1 MQTITLYLGLD
12 VHKDSITI
20 AIAQPGPKGEVRL
33 YGTISNA
40 IEPLEAALK
49 RIRKAHPGAQLE
61 VAYEAGPCGF
71 VIARRLKQLEV
82 PCLVAAPS
90 LIPKQPG
97 SPFKT
102 DKRDARAIA
111 RLLRAGELT
120 AVYVPE
126 PTDEAIRDLC
136 RARTDAVDDHRR
148 CRFRLKAF
156 LLRHGYRYQG
166 KANWSQAHMRYLR
179 ELVLPHP
186 AMKAILEEYLQGI
199 DAAHHRVQ
207 RIELSMLTLLENWR
221 LKPAVQALMAF
232 RGFQLVASMITV
244 SELGDIHR
252 FAHPRQLMTYLGL
265 VPTESSS
272 GPRQRQG
279 RISRCG
285 NGHQRWLLTEC
296 AQHYALPPKI
306 SKELSRRQEG
316 QPESVRALSWKA
328 QNRLYLRFTRLL
340 GRRLQQNKAKVAIA
354 RELCGFI
361 WALLR
366 SQPCYTQPQAPL
378 PGPAPSP
385 KTATASKLNEE
396 FSALDRVCKS
406 KAKEKTRS
414 RSARP
419 GLA

>member
-1 MQTITLYLGLD
+1 MQTSTYYIGLD

-20 AIAQPGPKGEVRL
+20 AIAQAGPKGEIRL
-33 YGTISNA
+33 FGSIANSLQA
-40 IEPLEAALK
+40 IERVLIN
-49 RIRKAHPGAQLE
+49 IRKAHPGAPLE

-71 VIARRLKQLEV
+71 GIARRLKQLKV

-120 AVYVPE
+120 AVYIPE

-136 RARTDAVDDHRR
+136 RARTDAVDDLRR

-166 KANWSQAHMRYLR
+166 KANWSEPHMRYLR

-199 DAAHHRVQ
+199 DAAHQRIQ
-207 RIELSMLTLLENWR
+207 RIEASMSTLLEGWR

-232 RGFQLVASMITV
+232 RGFQLVAAMITV

-252 FAHPRQLMTYLGL
+252 FAHPRQLMAYLGL
-265 VPTESSS
+265 VSVEHSS
-272 GPRQRQG
+272 GPRQRLG
-279 RISRCG
+279 AISRCG

-296 AQHYALPPKI
+296 AEHYALPPKI
-306 SKELSRRQEG
+306 SKELARRQEG
-316 QPESVRALSWKA
+316 QSKEVRALSWKT
-328 QNRLYLRFTRLL
+328 QCRLHLRFNRLLS
-340 GRRLQQNKAKVAIA
+340 RRLQRNKAKVAIA

-366 SQPCYTQPQAPL
+366 TQPCYTQTP
-378 PGPAPSP
+378 
-385 KTATASKLNEE
+385 TAAAS
-396 FSALDRVCKS
+396 
-406 KAKEKTRS
+406 
-414 RSARP
+414 
-419 GLA
+419 

>member
-1 MQTITLYLGLD
+1 MKAITLYIGLD

-20 AIAQPGPKGEVRL
+20 AIAEAGPKGEIRL
-33 YGTISNA
+33 FGTITND
-40 IEPLEAALK
+40 IDRLEKALG
-49 RIRKAHPGAQLE
+49 RIRKAHPGAHLE

-71 VIARRLKQLEV
+71 VIARRLKQLKV

-102 DKRDARAIA
+102 DKRDARSIA

-136 RARTDAVDDHRR
+136 RARTDAVDDLRR
-148 CRFRLKAF
+148 CRLRLKAF

-166 KANWSQAHMRYLR
+166 KANWSQPHMRYLR
-179 ELVLPHP
+179 ELVFAHP

-199 DAAHHRVQ
+199 DAAHDRVQ
-207 RIELSMLTLLENWR
+207 RLEASMLSLLESWR

-232 RGFQLVASMITV
+232 RGFQLVAAMITV

-265 VPTESSS
+265 VSVEHSS
-272 GPRQRQG
+272 GPRQRLG
-279 RISRCG
+279 AISRCG
-285 NGHQRWLLTEC
+285 NGHQRWILTEC
-296 AQHYALPPKI
+296 AEHYVLPPKV

-316 QPESVRALSWKA
+316 QPSSVRALSWKA
-328 QNRLYLRFTRLL
+328 QNRLHLRFTRLL
-340 GRRLQQNKAKVAIA
+340 ARRLPRNKAKVAVA
-354 RELCGFI
+354 RELCGFV

-366 SQPCYTQPQAPL
+366 TQDCYRTSTDGA
-378 PGPAPSP
+378 
-385 KTATASKLNEE
+385 AS
-396 FSALDRVCKS
+396 
-406 KAKEKTRS
+406 
-414 RSARP
+414 
-419 GLA
+419 

>member
-1 MQTITLYLGLD
+1 MKAITLYLGLD

-20 AIAQPGPKGEVRL
+20 AIAQPGSKGEIRL
-33 YGTISNA
+33 FGTITNDMGR
-40 IEPLEAALK
+40 LEKALI
-49 RIRKAHPGAQLE
+49 RIREAHPGAHLE

-71 VIARRLKQLEV
+71 VIARRLKQLKV

-90 LIPKQPG
+90 LIPKLPG

-102 DKRDARAIA
+102 DKRDACAIA

-126 PTDEAIRDLC
+126 ATDEAIRDLC

-148 CRFRLKAF
+148 CRHRLKAF

-166 KANWSQAHMRYLR
+166 KANWSQPHMRYLR

-199 DAAHHRVQ
+199 DAAHQRVQ
-207 RIELSMLTLLENWR
+207 RIEASMLSLLQTWR
-221 LKPAVQALMAF
+221 LKPAVEALMAF
-232 RGFQLVASMITV
+232 RGFQLVAAMITV

-252 FAHPRQLMTYLGL
+252 FEHPRQLMTYLGL

-272 GPRQRQG
+272 GPHQRQG
-279 RISRCG
+279 AISRCG

-296 AQHYALPPKI
+296 AEHYALPPKI

-316 QPESVRALSWKA
+316 QTKTVRDLSWKA
-328 QNRLYLRFTRLL
+328 QNRLHTRFMKLL
-340 GRRLQQNKAKVAIA
+340 GRRLQRNKAKVAIA

-366 SQPCYTQPQAPL
+366 AQDCYKQPVA
-378 PGPAPSP
+378 A
-385 KTATASKLNEE
+385 N
-396 FSALDRVCKS
+396 
-406 KAKEKTRS
+406 
-414 RSARP
+414 
-419 GLA
+419 

>member
-1 MQTITLYLGLD
+1 MKAITLYLGLD

-20 AIAQPGPKGEVRL
+20 AIAQPGSKGEIRL
-33 YGTISNA
+33 FGTITNDVDR
-40 IEPLEAALK
+40 LEKALS

-71 VIARRLKQLEV
+71 GIARRLKQLKV

-102 DKRDARAIA
+102 DKRDARTIA
-111 RLLRAGELT
+111 RLLRAGDLT

-136 RARTDAVDDHRR
+136 RARTDAVDDQRR

-166 KANWSQAHMRYLR
+166 KANWGQPHMRYLR

-186 AMKAILEEYLQGI
+186 AMKSILEEYLQGI
-199 DAAHHRVQ
+199 DAAHARVE
-207 RIELSMLTLLENWR
+207 RIEASMLQLLDSWR
-221 LKPAVQALMAF
+221 LKSAVQALMAF
-232 RGFQLVASMITV
+232 RGFQLVAAMITV

-272 GPRQRQG
+272 GPRQRLG
-279 RISRCG
+279 GISRCG
-285 NGHQRWLLTEC
+285 NGHQRWLLSEC
-296 AQHYALPPKI
+296 AEHYALPPKI

-316 QPESVRALSWKA
+316 QSPQVRQLSWKA
-328 QNRLYLRFTRLL
+328 QTRLHLRFTKLL
-340 GRRLQQNKAKVAIA
+340 SRRLQRNKAKVAIA

-366 SQPCYTQPQAPL
+366 TLPCYVQPAGSGSTES
-378 PGPAPSP
+378 GPTCLAQT
-385 KTATASKLNEE
+385 TATASK
-396 FSALDRVCKS
+396 
-406 KAKEKTRS
+406 
-414 RSARP
+414 
-419 GLA
+419 